1 MKRMTPK
8 EEEILISFWTHGPLF
23 IRELLELYD
32 EPYEKD

>member
-1 MKRMTPK
+1 MTPK